1 MTTGDMTDKTG
12 LSLRFLD
19 QPLARKGL
27 IVIAL
32 PLICLLIALGSVFL
46 ADRES
51 RRAEDYVRVTFAIQS
66 DILELHALLAEGAS
80 GVRGYL
86 LTGDAAFLAPFE
98 KANAELPSVFA
109 AMRPLITDAEQSARL
124 DGMEPLVFQKL
135 AGLNEL
141 LDKGRQNGQSI
152 NDDMRQTL
160 VDNKVVLD
168 ELRARIQQMR
178 EREDTLL
185 QERTKQADAIRDRAQ
200 LITIVGAI
208 VGLVGCVVAIILMS
222 KGIVRRVAS
231 LQMTARLL
239 AMGQPVTAEEH
250 ARDEL
255 GVLSRALREASL
267 LLKERESALRE
278 SEERF
283 RLLVDGVHDYGIFG
297 LDQQGRVVSWNAGA
311 ERIKGYT
318 ADEIIGEHFSRFYP
332 QEVRDTLPS
341 QELQRAEAD
350 GRVEDEGWR
359 VRKDGSRFWANVVVT
374 ALHDESGNP
383 RGFSKITRD
392 ITDRKRNEEELLAA
406 RYKAEQASE
415 ARSAFHS
422 RLSHEFR
429 TPLNSILGF
438 AQILEMDLNEPETQ
452 ASLAQILRAGRHLL
466 SLLDDLLDLARID
479 AGRMELYI
487 ETLDASEIVS
497 EAVDLARPLAAP
509 RKVGISIDMSHIP
522 DAAITVDRRRFLQV
536 LLNLLS
542 NAIKFNREGGA
553 LRISARIVENDTLA
567 IDISDTGLGI
577 AEHRKERLFQ
587 PFERL
592 GADSNATSGTGLGL
606 ALSQHLMQAMGGRL
620 ELGSTGADG
629 STFTVFAPAASG
641 SSVTH
646 RHTATETVGSLL
658 GKRELEVVLC
668 VEDNPASLSLIENV
682 LSRYCSARI
691 IPAMLGGLGLT
702 LAREHRPNL
711 ILLDIN
717 LPDINGLEILKSLK
731 ADSDTRAIP
740 VIVISAD
747 ATEAMRQRALQEGA
761 TRFLT
766 KPLDIRQF
774 LQTLDEVMA
783 Q

>member
-1 MTTGDMTDKTG
+1 MTDKTG

-19 QPLARKGL
+19 QPLARKGV

-86 LTGDAAFLAPFE
+86 LTGDAAFLQPFE

-109 AMRPLITDAEQSARL
+109 AMRPLITDAEQRARL

-135 AGLNEL
+135 AGLNDL
-141 LDKGRQNGQSI
+141 LEKGRGSNQSI
-152 NDDMRQTL
+152 NDDMRRTL

-178 EREDTLL
+178 EREDALL

-200 LITIVGAI
+200 WITIIGAI

-222 KGIVRRVAS
+222 NGIVRRVAS
-231 LQMTARLL
+231 LQKTARLL
-239 AMGQPVTAEEH
+239 AMGQPVTSGEH

-255 GVLSRALREASL
+255 GALSRALQEASL
-267 LLKERESALRE
+267 LLKQRENALRE

-341 QELQRAEAD
+341 QELERAQAD
-350 GRVEDEGWR
+350 GRVEDERWR

-374 ALHDESGNP
+374 ALHDENGNP

-487 ETLDASEIVS
+487 ETLDAGEIVG

-509 RKVGISIDMSHIP
+509 RKVGIVVEIDH
-522 DAAITVDRRRFLQV
+522 AAGAAVTIDRRRFLQV

-542 NAIKFNREGGA
+542 NAIKFNREGGT
-553 LRISARIVENDTLA
+553 LHVSTRLVDGDMLA
-567 IDISDTGLGI
+567 IDISDTGFGI
-577 AEHRKERLFQ
+577 APNKRERLFQ

-606 ALSQHLMQAMGGRL
+606 ALSQHLMQAMGGKL
-620 ELGSTGADG
+620 ELGSTGTEG
-629 STFTVFAPAASG
+629 TTFTVFAPAASS
-641 SSVTH
+641 SSVIP
-646 RHTATETVGSLL
+646 RIAAESPAPLA
-658 GKRELEVVLC
+658 GKRELDVVLC
-668 VEDNPASLSLIENV
+668 VEDNPASLNLIENV
-682 LSRYCSARI
+682 MSRYCSAKV
-691 IPAMLGGLGLT
+691 IPAMLGGVGLT
-702 LAREHRPNL
+702 LAREHQPNL

-717 LPDINGLEILKSLK
+717 LPDISGLEVLKSLR
-731 ADSDTRAIP
+731 ADSETRAIP

-747 ATEAMRQRALQEGA
+747 ATEATRQGALQKGA
-761 TRFLT
+761 TRFLA

>member
-1 MTTGDMTDKTG
+1 MTIGDTIDKAG
-12 LSLRFLD
+12 PSARFLD

-46 ADRES
+46 ADQES
-51 RRAEDYVRVTFAIQS
+51 RRAENYVRVTFAIQS

-86 LTGDAAFLAPFE
+86 LTGDDAFLAPFE
-98 KANAELPSVFA
+98 KANAELPGVFA
-109 AMRPLITDAEQSARL
+109 RMRPLITDSEQRTRL
-124 DGMEPLVFQKL
+124 DGIEPLVFQKL
-135 AGLNEL
+135 AGLNDL
-141 LDKGRQNGQSI
+141 LEKGRRNNQMIDGE
-152 NDDMRQTL
+152 MRQTL

-168 ELRARIQQMR
+168 ELRSRIQQMR
-178 EREDTLL
+178 EREDRLL
-185 QERTKQADAIRDRAQ
+185 EERTKQADFIRDRAQ
-200 LITIVGAI
+200 WITIIGAI
-208 VGLVGCVVAIILMS
+208 FGLVGCVVAIILMS
-222 KGIVRRVAS
+222 NGIVRRVAS
-231 LQMTARLL
+231 LQKAARLL
-239 AMGQPVTAEEH
+239 ATGQPLTISEH

-255 GVLSRALREASL
+255 GTLSRALQEASL
-267 LLKERESALRE
+267 LLKERERALRE

-297 LDQQGRVVSWNAGA
+297 LDQKGRVVSWNAGA
-311 ERIKGYT
+311 ERIKGYS
-318 ADEIIGEHFSRFYP
+318 AEEIIGQHFSRFYP
-332 QEVRDTLPS
+332 PEVRDTLPS
-341 QELQRAEAD
+341 QELERAEAD

-392 ITDRKRNEEELLAA
+392 ITDRKRNEEELLSA
-406 RYKAEQASE
+406 RHKAEQASE

-438 AQILEMDLNEPETQ
+438 AQILEMDVTEPEMQ

-487 ETLDASEIVS
+487 ETLDAGEVIG
-497 EAVDLARPLAAP
+497 EAVDLARPLAAS
-509 RKVGISIDMSHIP
+509 RNVGIAVEIGPVDGV
-522 DAAITVDRRRFLQV
+522 AVTVDRRRFLQV

-542 NAIKFNREGGA
+542 NAIKFNREHGM
-553 LRISARIVENDTLA
+553 LRVSARLPDSDTLA
-567 IDISDTGLGI
+567 IDISDNGFGI
-577 AEHRKERLFQ
+577 AEGRKEHLFQ

-606 ALSQHLMQAMGGRL
+606 ALSKNLMEAMGGRL
-620 ELGSTGADG
+620 ELASSDAEG
-629 STFTVFAPAASG
+629 STFTVLAPAAPRAA
-641 SSVTH
+641 VTS
-646 RHTATETVGSLL
+646 RPAIAETPDRPASKPGLDL
-658 GKRELEVVLC
+658 VLC
-668 VEDNPASLSLIENV
+668 IEDNLASLNLIENV
-682 LSRYCSARI
+682 LTRHCAAKV
-691 IPAMLGGLGLT
+691 IPAMLGSLGLT
-702 LAREHRPNL
+702 LAREHRPDL
-711 ILLDIN
+711 ILLDID
-717 LPDINGLEILKSLK
+717 LPDIGGLEVLKSLK
-731 ADSDTRAIP
+731 ADGQMRNIP
-740 VIVISAD
+740 VIVITAD
-747 ATEAMRQRALQEGA
+747 ATETTRQRAQQEGA
-761 TRFLT
+761 TRVLT

-774 LQTLDEVMA
+774 LQLLDEVMA

>member
-1 MTTGDMTDKTG
+1 MTSGDMTDKTG

-19 QPLARKGL
+19 QPLARKGV

-32 PLICLLIALGSVFL
+32 PLICLLIALGSAFL

-86 LTGDAAFLAPFE
+86 LTGDAAFLQPFE

-109 AMRPLITDAEQSARL
+109 AMRPLITDAEQRARL

-135 AGLNEL
+135 AGLNDL
-141 LDKGRQNGQSI
+141 LEKGRGSNQSI
-152 NDDMRQTL
+152 NDDMRRTL

-178 EREDTLL
+178 EREDALL

-200 LITIVGAI
+200 WITIIGAI

-222 KGIVRRVAS
+222 NGIVRRVAS
-231 LQMTARLL
+231 LQKTARLL
-239 AMGQPVTAEEH
+239 AMGQPVTSGEH

-255 GVLSRALREASL
+255 GALSRALQEASL
-267 LLKERESALRE
+267 LLKQRENALRE

-297 LDQQGRVVSWNAGA
+297 LDQQGRVVSWNSGA

-341 QELQRAEAD
+341 QELERAQAD

-374 ALHDESGNP
+374 ALHDENGNP

-487 ETLDASEIVS
+487 ETLDAGEIVG

-509 RKVGISIDMSHIP
+509 RKVGIVVEIDH
-522 DAAITVDRRRFLQV
+522 AAGAAVTIDRRRFLQV

-542 NAIKFNREGGA
+542 NAIKFNREGGT
-553 LRISARIVENDTLA
+553 LHVSTRLVDGDMLA
-567 IDISDTGLGI
+567 IDISDTGFGI
-577 AEHRKERLFQ
+577 APNKRERLFQ

-606 ALSQHLMQAMGGRL
+606 ALSQHLMQAMGGKL
-620 ELGSTGADG
+620 ELGSTGTEG
-629 STFTVFAPAASG
+629 TTFTVFAPAASS
-641 SSVTH
+641 SSVIP
-646 RHTATETVGSLL
+646 RIAAESPAPLA
-658 GKRELEVVLC
+658 GKRELDVVLC
-668 VEDNPASLSLIENV
+668 VEDNPASLNLIENV
-682 LSRYCSARI
+682 MSRYCSAKV
-691 IPAMLGGLGLT
+691 IPAMLGGVGLT
-702 LAREHRPNL
+702 LAREHQPNL

-717 LPDINGLEILKSLK
+717 LPDISGLEVLKSLR
-731 ADSDTRAIP
+731 ADSETRAIP

-747 ATEAMRQRALQEGA
+747 ATEATRQGALQKGA
-761 TRFLT
+761 TRFLA